1 MFVKLVIIVIFGVD
15 SFFWHHDAQK
25 DAFVLL
31 QEFSLCAVL
40 EGEVLYHVEL
50 DWYICCLEDIQHA
63 F

>member
-1 MFVKLVIIVIFGVD
+1 MLIKLVVIVIFGVD
-15 SFFWHHDAQK
+15 TFFWHHDTQK

-40 EGEVLYHVEL
+40 EGEIFYDVEL
-50 DWYICCLEDIQHA
+50 DWDIRCFEDIQYA